1 MFVLFTACSI
11 TFVLT
16 VLPCA
21 GEGQNSVWIDWSTT
35 TDLLML
41 VCFLKLAS
49 EPKLVVGAVW
59 FPEHR

>member
-1 MFVLFTACSI
+1 MQILY
-11 TFVLT
+11 
-16 VLPCA
+16 
-21 GEGQNSVWIDWSTT
+21 SVWMDWSTT

-49 EPKLVVGAVW
+49 KLTSEPKLVVGAVW